1 MGQGKVWV
9 DLELRGRLGR
19 IQDRKVR
26 IRSGGVN
33 LEGVLALGVLL
44 LPLPQLYCVPCSRSW
59 RSVDPLAPWDT
70 QAALDPW

>member
-33 LEGVLALGVLL
+33 LEGVLA
-44 LPLPQLYCVPCSRSW
+44 
-59 RSVDPLAPWDT
+59 
-70 QAALDPW
+70 